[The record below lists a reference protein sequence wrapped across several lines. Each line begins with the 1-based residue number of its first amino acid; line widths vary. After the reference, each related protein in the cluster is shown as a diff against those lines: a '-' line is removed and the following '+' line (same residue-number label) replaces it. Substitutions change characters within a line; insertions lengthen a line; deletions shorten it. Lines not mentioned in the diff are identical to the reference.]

1 MQGGGAHGA
10 QLVFAMLLLAV
21 IAFAVL
27 ARKLRLPYPIV
38 LVLAGLVV
46 SFVPAL
52 PRVALEPDVIFFVVL
67 PPLLYAAA
75 WNTSWREFS
84 YNLVSISSL
93 AIGLVSFT
101 VAGVTLAAPL
111 ILPAFDWRTGFVL
124 GAVVST
130 TDPIAATSIARRMG
144 LPRRI
149 VDVLEGESLVNDAT
163 GLLALEFGVSMLVSG
178 MPPTTVHALLRFGQ
192 LVAGGLAVGLL
203 IGILVQWVER
213 QIDHGP
219 IEIAISILVPYSTY
233 LIADG
238 IRASGVLAVVAAGL
252 FLSRKSSQFFSPAVR
267 IQLYA
272 VWDALSFMLNGL
284 VFLLIGLQLP
294 SVLAGIRHHGLP
306 MLALSG
312 AACSGLVIALRLA
325 WVFPGARVSYFI
337 RRRVLHQ
344 PEPVP
349 PARQLVVLGWAGMR
363 GVIALAAALALPHTL
378 PGGRPFP
385 ERDLIVFLTFCVILA
400 TLVLQGLT
408 LAPLIRWLGLE
419 GAAGPACEERE
430 ARRIATESALQHL
443 EQSRPRDRPEFGPI
457 YDDLALHYRQR
468 LANLTGESSSQQGKP
483 VEPQQHSRFRD
494 LSRELVQVERDAA
507 IRLRDEGRI
516 DDDVL
521 RQIEHELDLTEA
533 RLQEGRTD

>member
-46 SFVPAL
+46 SFAPAL

-111 ILPAFDWRTGFVL
+111 ILPSFDWRTGFVL

-178 MPPTTVHALLRFGQ
+178 MPPTAVHALLRFGQ
-192 LVAGGLAVGLL
+192 LVVGGLAVGLL
-203 IGILVQWVER
+203 IGILVEWVER

-219 IEIAISILVPYSTY
+219 IEIAISILVPYSAY

-267 IQLYA
+267 IQVYA

-312 AACSGLVIALRLA
+312 AACSGLVIALRMA

-349 PARQLVVLGWAGMR
+349 PARQLVVVGWAGMR
-363 GVIALAAALALPHTL
+363 GVIALAAALALPQTL

-468 LANLTGESSSQQGKP
+468 LANLTGEASSQHGEP
-483 VEPQQHSRFRD
+483 VNPQQHSRFRD

-521 RQIEHELDLTEA
+521 RQIEHELDLTET
-533 RLQEGRTD
+533 RLQEARAD

>member
-1 MQGGGAHGA
+1 
-10 QLVFAMLLLAV
+10 
-21 IAFAVL
+21 
-27 ARKLRLPYPIV
+27 
-38 LVLAGLVV
+38 
-46 SFVPAL
+46 
-52 PRVALEPDVIFFVVL
+52 VIFFVVL

-219 IEIAISILVPYSTY
+219 IEIAISILVPYSAY

-267 IQLYA
+267 IQVYA

-443 EQSRPRDRPEFGPI
+443 EQSRPHDRPEFGPI

-468 LANLTGESSSQQGKP
+468 LADLTGESSSQQGKP
-483 VEPQQHSRFRD
+483 VEPQQHNRFRD

-521 RQIEHELDLTEA
+521 RQIEHELDLTET
-533 RLQEGRTD
+533 RLQEGRAG

>member
-1 MQGGGAHGA
+1 
-10 QLVFAMLLLAV
+10 
-21 IAFAVL
+21 
-27 ARKLRLPYPIV
+27 
-38 LVLAGLVV
+38 
-46 SFVPAL
+46 
-52 PRVALEPDVIFFVVL
+52 
-67 PPLLYAAA
+67 
-75 WNTSWREFS
+75 
-84 YNLVSISSL
+84 
-93 AIGLVSFT
+93 
-101 VAGVTLAAPL
+101 
-111 ILPAFDWRTGFVL
+111 
-124 GAVVST
+124 
-130 TDPIAATSIARRMG
+130 
-144 LPRRI
+144 
-149 VDVLEGESLVNDAT
+149 
-163 GLLALEFGVSMLVSG
+163 
-178 MPPTTVHALLRFGQ
+178 
-192 LVAGGLAVGLL
+192 
-203 IGILVQWVER
+203 
-213 QIDHGP
+213 
-219 IEIAISILVPYSTY
+219 
-233 LIADG
+233 
-238 IRASGVLAVVAAGL
+238 
-252 FLSRKSSQFFSPAVR
+252 
-267 IQLYA
+267 
-272 VWDALSFMLNGL
+272 
-284 VFLLIGLQLP
+284 
-294 SVLAGIRHHGLP
+294 